1 MYDDLVLKYKEFD
14 FESAIRD
21 IQEWQNGLGNSLV
34 DGIIYEV
41 LQSVKD
47 IIFDYCVFE

>member
-21 IQEWQNGLGNSLV
+21 IQEWQDGLGSNLEDEV
-34 DGIIYEV
+34 IFNV
-41 LQSVKD
+41 LQSVED
-47 IIFDYCVFE
+47 IIFDHCVFE

>member
-21 IQEWQNGLGNSLV
+21 IQEWQNGLGSSLE
-34 DGIIYEV
+34 DEITYDV

-47 IIFDYCVFE
+47 IIFDYCIFE